1 MNLSEIKNQ
10 FKDVKSP
17 RFRDSN
23 AFSQQNKGSKKKSIP
38 NSLPRSPELF
48 GSTNN
53 SFYQNY
59 LPSSPKLQLSQNE
72 KVINILDQ
80 SGMLLSKPV
89 WMSGT
94 VPNKRIKN
102 FKNNINLNIISK
114 FNLDDKKKIPKL
126 TPVLITHQHQT
137 EPDEKGKCES
147 VHKYSEGKELPDYKQ
162 YSGPFNIAHIP
173 EEGVQ
178 VELDQS
184 EIEIIDKIANF
195 DTQED
200 DPLKVKMSC
209 FTEIKQNLVKNEGDY
224 YDQFK
229 NLNQI
234 IEAEK
239 FFQGNKVSSYSEM
252 LQKIQNNNLFPKT
265 LGLVK
270 NNIQYSHQSNITSRR
285 NSDIFNKNDQNQK
298 LLKQGGEIYSSRSI
312 ALSINTPKKSENFS
326 RMTSISVSN
335 KPSSKNIK
343 QPLKRTNSQY
353 FNLVSTAINKM
364 QTQEKGQFGNL
375 KRSESYMNFQSR
387 QESPKSFNSPLNIDK
402 ILKASKFRKGSFSIA
417 ITKNNFTSEIQNM
430 DFGSNKL
437 IENEK
442 QQEDV
447 DTSIDQ
453 QQQIQ
458 TKKKTPFFMKLKSQN
473 NHKQDNFSQD
483 FTKNFSQK
491 QQIFTDVSERF
502 IPLSF
507 NNTQQ
512 SISSRS
518 EITLNNSKKNKN
530 ILFPTNPDY
539 IDEEQLNLNY
549 FSINDKQVDVVST
562 AVSEGKKYKVIK
574 LSKNRITNEGL
585 SNFLNNLPSNIK
597 NVDISY
603 NCFSDIG
610 IMPLISRISKS
621 EFTQLQEISIEGN
634 NLGDKSISKLLT
646 ALQDYTK
653 LLKLNI
659 SKNSLTI
666 NCIPSLV
673 NLITQSSSIKELYLK
688 WNKFKSESGQKIAE
702 SLLENDSIKVLD
714 LSYNSL
720 GISNNQK
727 CQFSKTFAKLIE
739 KDDDCSL
746 IHIDISYNQIN
757 YQETQIISEALKK
770 NFTILGFHFNG
781 NYGFIDRSG
790 FLIPSKDIS
799 NLLSPLET
807 KIQGV
812 KRVEQSS
819 LMIEATQDYCWIC
832 QGWEEK
838 KFVWRP
844 LISGQIQAE
853 PIFVHIS
860 TEQYIPKKLE
870 KEINGNLVYYV
881 YRGMCPPNTKV
892 NYFFTANGH
901 CLFAK
906 EQTNEE
912 INLINIQI
920 SYSDETIVIPQID
933 IVNTFT
939 TNKNNQIIDESNYQI
954 KIKSKPRIQILK
966 YPKPEFKELQMTWNL
981 SQSLF
986 YEYQN
991 ENDEQLIEQCF
1002 EFDIRYSQIEYY
1014 ITNDFLSFKK
1024 TIRKYYKQI
1033 KDVFKYY
1040 SSYKPFLGE
1049 KWTIPIE
1056 IFIQLLNSGPLEI
1069 IDEKYLKKCSI
1080 AVIFDQTNQNEK
1092 KNNNTPPKQLARVAE
1107 IKYLQAGLAQDHNI
1121 AFQMLFEKGFQQVC
1135 NQVQCEHLW
1144 RINNLWIQEVDLY
1157 SQRTQDNQLQLFTQQ
1172 QQLYYQNANQ
1182 NQLTNNQQK
1191 FMCLNDFKAFVYENI
1206 KEFSF
1211 LSLVDIQKC
1220 FNLSIQTQV
1229 DCVNRYKHLY
1239 LNLLEFYEA
1248 VARIASLLI
1257 IYPVGFDFLDESTL
1271 SYFKDM
1277 DICCKLESML
1287 VKIFQKRKNETKT
1300 LSEITVS
1307 QTSLFDQKIR
1317 QFIQQKQIF
1326 KPITQGNQEL
1336 TQTTSKNSLLQAASS
1351 KRQSIILPTPIDY
1364 AQSTFQHSNPYIIN
1378 AEDKCQEGFDSAKSS
1393 FVNGQVVR
1401 RSGSMTQ
1408 NFKSIYFQPSQQQEK
1423 YSVDMQSSI
1432 RTPKNIKI

>member
-17 RFRDSN
+17 RFRESN
-23 AFSQQNKGSKKKSIP
+23 AFSQQVKGTKKKSIP

-53 SFYQNY
+53 SFYQNG
-59 LPSSPKLQLSQNE
+59 LPLSPKIQLSQNE

-80 SGMLLSKPV
+80 SGILLSKPA
-89 WMSGT
+89 WMLSGT
-94 VPNKRIKN
+94 VTNKRTKN
-102 FKNNINLNIISK
+102 YKNNINLNIVSK

-126 TPVLITHQHQT
+126 TPVLITHQTQT
-137 EPDEKGKCES
+137 EPDEKAKNES

-162 YSGPFNIAHIP
+162 YGGPFNIAHIP

-195 DTQED
+195 ETQDD

-209 FTEIKQNLVKNEGDY
+209 FTEIKQNLVKNEADY

-229 NLNQI
+229 NLNHI

-252 LQKIQNNNLFPKT
+252 LQKIQNNKLFPKT

-270 NNIQYSHQSNITSRR
+270 SNIQSQYQSNASSRR
-285 NSDIFNKNDQNQK
+285 NSEILNKYDQNQK
-298 LLKQGGEIYSSRSI
+298 LQTQGAIESSRSI
-312 ALSINTPKKSENFS
+312 ALSINTPKNKNNLS
-326 RMTSISVSN
+326 RMTSISFSQ
-335 KPSSKNIK
+335 KPSSKNIQ
-343 QPLKRTNSQY
+343 QPLERTNSQY
-353 FNLVSTAINKM
+353 FNLISSAINKI
-364 QTQEKGQFGNL
+364 QAQQIGSLGNL

-387 QESPKSFNSPLNIDK
+387 QDSPINSPMNIDK
-402 ILKASKFRKGSFSIA
+402 IIKTSKFRKGSFSIA
-417 ITKNNFTSEIQNM
+417 KNNFTAEIQNM
-430 DFGSNKL
+430 NLGSNKF

-442 QQEDV
+442 QQEE
-447 DTSIDQ
+447 IDASLDKKQ
-453 QQQIQ
+453 ETQS
-458 TKKKTPFFMKLKSQN
+458 KKKIPFFMKLKSQN
-473 NHKQDNFSQD
+473 KNKQGNFSQD
-483 FTKNFSQK
+483 FSKEFYQK
-491 QQIFTDVSERF
+491 QQILTEASERF
-502 IPLSF
+502 IPI
-507 NNTQQ
+507 NRQNTQQ

-518 EITLNNSKKNKN
+518 EIIMNNYKKNNSNSRYPMN
-530 ILFPTNPDY
+530 SEY
-539 IDEEQLNLNY
+539 MEEEQLNLNY

-562 AVSEGKKYKVIK
+562 VVSEGKKYKVIK

-585 SNFLNNLPSNIK
+585 SNFLQNLPSNIK
-597 NVDISY
+597 KIDISY
-603 NCFSDIG
+603 NSFSHVG
-610 IMPLISRISKS
+610 IIPLINRISKS
-621 EFTQLQEISIEGN
+621 EFTQLQEINIEGN

-646 ALQDYTK
+646 SLYDYTK

-666 NCIPSLV
+666 DSIPYLV
-673 NLITQSSSIKELYLK
+673 NLITQSSCIQELYLK

-702 SLLENDSIKVLD
+702 ALMENDTIKVLD

-739 KDDDCSL
+739 KDSDCSI

-757 YQETQIISEALKK
+757 FQESSIISEALKK

-781 NYGFIDRSG
+781 NCGFIDKSG
-790 FLIPSKDIS
+790 FLIPTKDVS
-799 NLLSPLET
+799 NLLSPLES

-812 KRVEQSS
+812 RRLEQSS
-819 LMIEATQDYCWIC
+819 LMIEATQDNCWIC

-838 KFVWRP
+838 KFIWRP
-844 LISGQIQAE
+844 MISGQVQVE

-860 TEQYIPKKLE
+860 TEQYTPKKLE

-881 YRGMCPPNTKV
+881 YRGMFPPNTKI
-892 NYFFTANGH
+892 NYFFTSNGH

-912 INLINIQI
+912 INLTNIQI
-920 SYSDETIVIPQID
+920 SYSDETTLIPQIQ

-954 KIKSKPRIQILK
+954 KIKSKPRVQIFK
-966 YPKPEFKELQMTWNL
+966 YPKPELKELQIIWNL

-1002 EFDIRYSQIEYY
+1002 EFDIRYSQIEHY
-1014 ITNDFLSFKK
+1014 IMNDFLSFKR

-1056 IFIQLLNSGPLEI
+1056 VFIQLLSSGPIEI

-1092 KNNNTPPKQLARVAE
+1092 KNNNIPPKQLARHNFLLAILRVAE
-1107 IKYLQAGLAQDHNI
+1107 IKYLQSGLAQDHKT
-1121 AFQMLFEKGFQQVC
+1121 AFEMLFEKGFQQVC

-1144 RINNLWIQEVDLY
+1144 RINNLWNQEVDLV
-1157 SQRTQDNQLQLFTQQ
+1157 LQYYKPLINYLFNKD
-1172 QQLYYQNANQ
+1172 LR
-1182 NQLTNNQQK
+1182 QLTV
-1191 FMCLNDFKAFVYENI
+1191 AFY
-1206 KEFSF
+1206 
-1211 LSLVDIQKC
+1211 LVT
-1220 FNLSIQTQV
+1220 TQV
-1229 DCVNRYKHLY
+1229 DCINKYKHLY

-1248 VARIASLLI
+1248 VARLANLLI

-1271 SYFKDM
+1271 CYFKDM

-1326 KPITQGNQEL
+1326 KPITQNNQEQA
-1336 TQTTSKNSLLQAASS
+1336 QTITTNIQLQVSSL
-1351 KRQSIILPTPIDY
+1351 KRQSIVLPTPIDY
-1364 AQSTFQHSNPYIIN
+1364 AQSTFQHSNPQIFN
-1378 AEDKCQEGFDSAKSS
+1378 TDDKCSETFDSVKSN
-1393 FVNGQVVR
+1393 FVNGQLVR

-1408 NFKSIYFQPSQQQEK
+1408 NFKSIYFQPSPQQEK
-1423 YSVDMQSSI
+1423 YSIDMQDSI
-1432 RTPKNIKI
+1432 RMSQNIKQII